1 MDAQRGSTTSTVS
14 NSTNSTRSSISDV
27 SQRSSISSNRPS
39 LTIQQLINP
48 KSPYYNPTIAA
59 QHQYSKPTVIRTY
72 PDVEKDISWTDPK
85 YDISRRNMS
94 SNPLDLIHHTHQFA
108 IIITVL
114 LLIFTIISI
123 ILYFTNIFEIN
134 VLIGV
139 SVITIIM
146 IGVSIGLYIRHK
158 NKVKNRNEFLLFE
171 SDAKRLKGIEISN
184 LRRRRMEKEKRYR
197 NIVDNATEHYVS
209 DWKRQQAQQEQQQ
222 N

>member
-72 PDVEKDISWTDPK
+72 PDVEKDISWTDSK
-85 YDISRRNMS
+85 YDISRR
-94 SNPLDLIHHTHQFA
+94 NPLDLIHHTHQFA

-146 IGVSIGLYIRHK
+146 IGASIGLYIRHK

-184 LRRRRMEKEKRYR
+184 LRRRQMDQKKRYR

>member
-85 YDISRRNMS
+85 YDISRRN
-94 SNPLDLIHHTHQFA
+94 PLDLIHHTHQFA

-123 ILYFTNIFEIN
+123 VLYFTNIFEIN

-146 IGVSIGLYIRHK
+146 IGASIGLYIRHK

>member
-85 YDISRRNMS
+85 YDISRRN
-94 SNPLDLIHHTHQFA
+94 PLDLIHHTHQFA

-146 IGVSIGLYIRHK
+146 IGASIGLYIRHK